1 MATYGKGFT
10 MSDPS
15 KNQILDQ
22 ASNKSPAFATSQE
35 AGTFYYYELCK
46 EMMDNNYTIVRQP
59 SVAAPYAY
67 NDRYWYGYDDPD
79 STMTKAQY
87 VVQQKLGGAMIW
99 SIDTDDFRYLCQGIS
114 ANPIATTIRMVFET
128 SAPLN

>member
-1 MATYGKGFT
+1 

-35 AGTFYYYELCK
+35 AGTVYYYELCK

-79 STMTKAQY
+79 STMTKAQRTCNGCIGDWG
-87 VVQQKLGGAMIW
+87 V
-99 SIDTDDFRYLCQGIS
+99 GIFGCCVAS
-114 ANPIATTIRMVFET
+114 ASFTFLT
-128 SAPLN
+128 SSS